1 MNIYVGNLPLETTEG
16 ELRRAFTE
24 FGEVKSVTV
33 MDDKYI
39 GSGRPNGYA
48 YVEMPSKTEGA
59 NAITGL
65 EGKTLRGRE
74 ISVVEALP
82 LSNRNGA
89 ELPKISNR
97 SNKKRERQYQKN

>member
-1 MNIYVGNLPLETTEG
+1 MNIYVGNLPLETTED
-16 ELRRAFTE
+16 ELRRVFAK
-24 FGEVKSVTV
+24 FGAVVSVTI
-33 MDDKYI
+33 MDDRYI
-39 GSGRPNGYA
+39 GSGQPNGYA
-48 YVEMPSKTEGA
+48 YVEMTSKAEGT

-82 LSNRNGA
+82 LSDKNGA
-89 ELPKISNR
+89 ALPKISNR